1 MLYLSKVTWALCL
14 VILFLKFLRYS
25 MSTNVIIFCKQTES
39 NNLFKLLIESLM
51 LSHVLYSLPV
61 WDPSFS
67 DANVTYLKVDSIE
80 SSLVYGSSQVWPY
93 ISSFSHSNHWG
104 AWYNIA
110 HFVQCISS
118 IFNLY
123 IRTQMVPLLLFGHQH
138 QYATH
143 TTRLFAQ
150 PPRFRLLFSQI

>member
-1 MLYLSKVTWALCL
+1 
-14 VILFLKFLRYS
+14 

-80 SSLVYGSSQVWPY
+80 SSLVYGSSQV
-93 ISSFSHSNHWG
+93 
-104 AWYNIA
+104 
-110 HFVQCISS
+110 
-118 IFNLY
+118 
-123 IRTQMVPLLLFGHQH
+123 
-138 QYATH
+138 
-143 TTRLFAQ
+143 
-150 PPRFRLLFSQI
+150 